1 MPFDGLGLPPDR
13 RRAPRPDRE
22 PDWSWSA
29 RDRVVA
35 AGIALLLAVITIGE
49 CRMLLGSWQG
59 LGHDA

>member
-1 MPFDGLGLPPDR
+1 MPFDGLDPPPCR
-13 RRAPRPDRE
+13 RRAPRPERE
-22 PDWSWSA
+22 RDLSWTA